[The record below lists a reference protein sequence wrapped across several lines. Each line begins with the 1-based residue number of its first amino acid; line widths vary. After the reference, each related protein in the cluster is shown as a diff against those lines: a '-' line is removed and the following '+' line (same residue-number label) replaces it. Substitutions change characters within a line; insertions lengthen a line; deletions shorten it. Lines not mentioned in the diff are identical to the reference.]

1 VVTGRPGYAW
11 AAPGF
16 GDLSKAGLRANG
28 GAGLRGMGIY
38 MATIAE
44 RAAGGSGRAGS
55 GSERLM
61 MTVGEFLLRRL
72 REAGIADLF
81 GVPGD
86 FNLELLQ
93 QMEDTGS
100 LRWVGTCSELNA
112 SYAADGYARLNGMGA
127 LTVTNAVGALGAI
140 NGIAG
145 SYAEHVP
152 VILVAG
158 SIPLRSIERGLGMHH
173 TTGDGTWDRFLGA
186 FAQVTAAQARLTPY
200 NAVTEIDRLILTAW
214 REKLPVYMEL
224 PSDIAYLDIE
234 VPAAPLVLAEP
245 PGDPE
250 RLRSCAAAI
259 AGRLLQA
266 TSPAILVD
274 QDADRY
280 GAAAEVAAL
289 AQKMRLPVA
298 VTGPA
303 KGVIDETFPHYAGIY
318 NGKASDPRTRDA
330 IEASDCLLSIGYRPI
345 DGTSG
350 DFTASLPADTIRA
363 RGHSADIGD
372 LNYQAVTLKE
382 VLRGVIDAVPE
393 AASGAAG
400 QPAAAPAAAT
410 HADGS
415 ARLTQAAYWEAI
427 QGYLRP
433 GDVLLTDNGTSYA
446 IFGLRLPPGC
456 TVVASVIWG
465 SIGYSVGALL
475 GTLTAAPERRHLLF
489 IGDGSFQETAQE
501 LSTMLRHDCKPVI
514 FLINNGGYT
523 IERGYMGK
531 TADYNDIAT
540 WAYADLPKV
549 FRADTTARSFV
560 CRTVADLQNAL
571 SAPNDTL
578 VFVESVMDPHDA
590 PAAVIH
596 SSNNGAELDYG
607 PRGPQ
612 HRDNIQLR
620 PSGPPPGK
628 TAPANKHAGGGF
640 DSGSQ

>member
-1 VVTGRPGYAW
+1 MTS
-11 AAPGF
+11 
-16 GDLSKAGLRANG
+16 L
-28 GAGLRGMGIY
+28 
-38 MATIAE
+38 AE
-44 RAAGGSGRAGS
+44 RASDRAQQTGPGTES
-55 GSERLM
+55 RT

-72 REAGIADLF
+72 QEAGIGHLF

-93 QMEDTGS
+93 QLEDAGE
-100 LRWVGTCSELNA
+100 LKWVGTCSELNA
-112 SYAADGYARLNGMGA
+112 AYAADGYARLNGIGA
-127 LTVTNAVGALGAI
+127 LTVTNAVGALSAI

-152 VILVAG
+152 VILIAG

-186 FAQVTAAQARLTPY
+186 FAQVTAGQARLTPS
-200 NAVTEIDRLILTAW
+200 NAATEIDRLILTAW

-234 VPAAPLVLAEP
+234 VPDAPLRLAEP
-245 PGDPE
+245 ASDPE
-250 RLRSCAAAI
+250 RLKSCAAAI
-259 AGRLLQA
+259 ADQLSRA
-266 TSPAILVD
+266 KSPAILVD
-274 QDADRY
+274 EDVDRY
-280 GAAAEVAAL
+280 DAATEVMGLAEKLQV
-289 AQKMRLPVA
+289 PVA
-298 VTGPA
+298 VVNAA
-303 KGVIDETFPHYAGIY
+303 KAVIDETFPHYAGVY
-318 NGKASDPRTRDA
+318 NGKASAPQTREA
-330 IEASDCLLSIGYRPI
+330 IEGSDCLLSIGYRPI

-350 DFTASLPADTIRA
+350 DFSAALPANTIRA
-363 RGHSADIGD
+363 RGHSVDIGED
-372 LNYQAVTLKE
+372 NYQAVTLKE
-382 VLRGVIDAVPE
+382 VLRGVTDAVPQVTSR
-393 AASGAAG
+393 ATGNF
-400 QPAAAPAAAT
+400 AAAMPAGA

-415 ARLTQAAYWEAI
+415 AKLTQAAYWETI

-446 IFGLRLPPGC
+446 IFGFKLPPKC

-475 GTLTAAPERRHLLF
+475 GTLTAAPQRRHLLF

-501 LSTMLRHDCKPVI
+501 LSTMLRNDCKPVI

-531 TADYNDIAT
+531 TSDYNDIAT

-549 FRADTTARSFV
+549 FRPDTTARSFV
-560 CRTVADLQNAL
+560 VKTVADLEQAL
-571 SAPNDTL
+571 SAPNDRL
-578 VFVESVMDPHDA
+578 IFIESVMDPYDA
-590 PAAVIH
+590 PAPVIH

-612 HRDNIQLR
+612 HRGNAQLR
-620 PSGPPPGK
+620 PA
-628 TAPANKHAGGGF
+628 T
-640 DSGSQ
+640 

>member
-1 VVTGRPGYAW
+1 MSTSPSQRMKI
-11 AAPGF
+11 
-16 GDLSKAGLRANG
+16 GD
-28 GAGLRGMGIY
+28 
-38 MATIAE
+38 
-44 RAAGGSGRAGS
+44 
-55 GSERLM
+55 
-61 MTVGEFLLRRL
+61 FLLRRL
-72 REAGIADLF
+72 EEAGVGHLF

-93 QMEDTGS
+93 QLDDAGR

-127 LTVTNAVGALGAI
+127 VTVTNAVGALSAI

-152 VILVAG
+152 VILIAG
-158 SIPLRSIERGLGMHH
+158 SIPLRSVERGLGMHH
-173 TTGDGTWDRFLGA
+173 TTADGTWDRFLGA
-186 FAQVTAAQARLTPY
+186 FAHVTAAQARLTPH

-234 VPAAPLVLAEP
+234 VPAAPLRLEEP
-245 PGDPE
+245 PSDPE
-250 RLRSCAAAI
+250 RLQSCAAAI
-259 AGRLLQA
+259 ASHLSDAR
-266 TSPAILVD
+266 SPAILVD
-274 QDADRY
+274 EDVDRY
-280 GAAAEVAAL
+280 GAAAEVMQL
-289 AQKMRLPVA
+289 AGKMQLPVA

-303 KGVIDETFPHYAGIY
+303 KAVIDETFPQYAGIY
-318 NGKASDPRTRDA
+318 NGKASEPRTREA
-330 IEASDCLLSIGYRPI
+330 IEESDCLLSLGYRPI

-363 RGHSADIGD
+363 RGHSVDIGED
-372 LNYQAVTLKE
+372 NYQAVTLKE
-382 VLRGVIDAVPE
+382 VLRSVIDAVPHVTNRPTR
-393 AASGAAG
+393 
-400 QPAAAPAAAT
+400 QAAAPSAGA

-415 ARLTQAAYWEAI
+415 AKLTQAAYWEAI
-427 QGYLRP
+427 QSYLRP

-446 IFGLRLPPGC
+446 IFGFRLPPNC

-475 GTLTAAPERRHLLF
+475 GTLTAAPDRRHLLF

-501 LSTMLRHDCKPVI
+501 LSTMLRNDCKPVI

-531 TADYNDIAT
+531 TAHYNDIAT

-549 FRADTTARSFV
+549 FRPETTARSFV
-560 CRTVADLQNAL
+560 VKTVADLHNAL

-578 VFVESVMDPHDA
+578 IFVESVMDPFDA

-612 HRDNIQLR
+612 HRENMQLQ
-620 PSGPPPGK
+620 PG
-628 TAPANKHAGGGF
+628 
-640 DSGSQ
+640 